1 HYWCG
6 RLLHREFLSP
16 LRPSLLSVE
25 FPPSFSR
32 DQLIQCTAGWW
43 KRARHHGANVSSEVG
58 RVRKHEQELG
68 THHRWSV
75 LMNNQVMMGLILLLL
90 LLLLQGSGSQISH
103 GHHPVNSTRGDCN
116 DSSRIPALVQTY
128 SIVDSVFLIEV
139 LLFSVQSTV
148 YSFFSPSF

>member
-1 HYWCG
+1 MVSAHYWCG

-68 THHRWSV
+68 THHRWS
-75 LMNNQVMMGLILLLL
+75 
-90 LLLLQGSGSQISH
+90 GSHEQSSDDGADPPSS
-103 GHHPVNSTRGDCN
+103 SSS
-116 DSSRIPALVQTY
+116 SSRFRKSNFPWPP
-128 SIVDSVFLIEV
+128 
-139 LLFSVQSTV
+139 
-148 YSFFSPSF
+148 PSQQYQRRLQ